1 MITVHGRRNSINVQK
16 VMWAV
21 GEIGL
26 DHTRLD
32 VGGAFGGNDTPAY
45 RAMNPN
51 GRVPVLVDGDT
62 VVWESHSCVRYLAAR
77 YDPGGLWPEDPA
89 ERSLA
94 DRWMDWKL
102 ATAQPAMTTVF
113 WGLVRTPEADR
124 DMPAILAAA
133 EELKPVWAILEA
145 HLDGRDFV
153 AGSRL
158 TMGDIPVGAQYSRYT
173 RLPEIRRPAL
183 PNCDAWLARLAARP
197 AFDAHVAMEPT

>member
-16 VMWAV
+16 VMWTV

-32 VGGAFGGNDTPAY
+32 VGGAFGGNDTSAY

-51 GRVPVLVDGDT
+51 GRVPVLVDGGT

-102 ATAQPAMTTVF
+102 ATTQPAMTTVF

-133 EELKPVWAILEA
+133 EELKPVWAILED

-153 AGSRL
+153 AGGRL
-158 TMGDIPVGAQYSRYT
+158 TMGDIPVGAQYGRYI
-173 RLPEIRRPAL
+173 RLPEIERPAL

-197 AFDAHVAMEPT
+197 AFEAHVAMEPT

>member
-32 VGGAFGGNDTPAY
+32 VGRAFGGNDTPAY

-51 GRVPVLVDGDT
+51 GRVPVLVDGDA
-62 VVWESHSCVRYLAAR
+62 VIWESHSCVRYLAAR

-102 ATAQPAMTTVF
+102 ATAQPAMTTVVESRND
-113 WGLVRTPEADR
+113 WSRR
-124 DMPAILAAA
+124 D
-133 EELKPVWAILEA
+133 
-145 HLDGRDFV
+145 
-153 AGSRL
+153 
-158 TMGDIPVGAQYSRYT
+158 
-173 RLPEIRRPAL
+173 
-183 PNCDAWLARLAARP
+183 
-197 AFDAHVAMEPT
+197 